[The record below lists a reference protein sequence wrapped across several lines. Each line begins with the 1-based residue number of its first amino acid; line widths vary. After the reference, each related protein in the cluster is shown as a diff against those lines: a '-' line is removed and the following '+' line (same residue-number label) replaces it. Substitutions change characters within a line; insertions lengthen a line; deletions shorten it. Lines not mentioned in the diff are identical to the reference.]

1 MEWVLIIMMSTPGG
15 DFIDKRVEVVQNRA
29 ECYARV
35 AATPKVTPM
44 GILQSPI
51 CVTRDHWTGKKPM
64 PGVALD

>member
-29 ECYARV
+29 ECYARMATTAKV
-35 AATPKVTPM
+35 APM

-51 CVTRDHWTGKKPM
+51 CVTMDHWTGKKPM

>member
-15 DFIDKRVEVVQNRA
+15 DFIDKRVEFVRTRD
-29 ECYARV
+29 ECHARMATIFKV
-35 AATPKVTPM
+35 APM

-64 PGVALD
+64 SGVALD

>member
-29 ECYARV
+29 QCYARM
-35 AATPKVTPM
+35 AATPKITPM
-44 GILQSPI
+44 KIHQFPI
-51 CVTRDHWTGKKPM
+51 CVTMDHWTGKKPM

>member
-15 DFIDKRVEVVQNRA
+15 DFIDKRVEFVQNRA
-29 ECYARV
+29 ECYARM
-35 AATPKVTPM
+35 ATTPKVVLM

>member
-15 DFIDKRVEVVQNRA
+15 DFIDKRVEVVRNRTD
-29 ECYARV
+29 CYARM
-35 AATPKVTPM
+35 ATIPKVAPM

>member
-15 DFIDKRVEVVQNRA
+15 DFIDKRVEFVRNKA
-29 ECYARV
+29 ECYARM
-35 AATPKVTPM
+35 ATVPKVAPM